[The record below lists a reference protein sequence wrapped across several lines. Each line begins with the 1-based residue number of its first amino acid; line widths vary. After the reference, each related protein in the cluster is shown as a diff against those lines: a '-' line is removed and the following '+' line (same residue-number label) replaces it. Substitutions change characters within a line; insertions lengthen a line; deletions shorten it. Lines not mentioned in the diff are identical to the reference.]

1 MMPWRGWQRGK
12 CDEKYSVL
20 TKYINL
26 LKNDNAGEWI
36 CDKENDGS
44 SERPIHVPFV
54 SYSIA
59 VNNLADDIY
68 KFAKESDEIVPSK
81 YAEIIQAN
89 GIEWGYDS
97 MMKADASELD
107 AQCILALLIASLRA
121 ERFCDGALLGFI
133 ESGSVIRWLKRLQEL
148 DEA

>member
-1 MMPWRGWQRGK
+1 MMK
-12 CDEKYSVL
+12 KYSVL

-26 LKNDNAGEWI
+26 LENDNAGEWI

-44 SERPIHVPFV
+44 AERAIHVPFV

-133 ESGSVIRWLKRLQEL
+133 KNGAVIRWVKRLQEL

>member
-1 MMPWRGWQRGK
+1 MK
-12 CDEKYSVL
+12 KYSVL

-26 LKNDNAGEWI
+26 LKNDIVGEWS

-68 KFAKESDEIVPSK
+68 KFAKESNEIIPSK
-81 YAEIIQAN
+81 YAEILQAN

-133 ESGSVIRWLKRLQEL
+133 KNGAVIRWLKRLQEL

>member
-1 MMPWRGWQRGK
+1 MMK
-12 CDEKYSVL
+12 KYSAL

-44 SERPIHVPFV
+44 SERPMHLPFV

-68 KFAKESDEIVPSK
+68 KFAKESDEIVPSE
-81 YAEIIQAN
+81 YADILNAN
-89 GIEWGYDS
+89 GIEWDYDS

-133 ESGSVIRWLKRLQEL
+133 KRGAVIG
-148 DEA
+148 

>member
-1 MMPWRGWQRGK
+1 MMK
-12 CDEKYSVL
+12 KYSAL

-26 LKNDNAGEWI
+26 LKNDIVGEWS

-44 SERPIHVPFV
+44 SERPMHLPFV
-54 SYSIA
+54 IYSIT
-59 VNNLADDIY
+59 VKKLADDIY

-81 YAEIIQAN
+81 YAKILQDN

-97 MMKADASELD
+97 MIKADASGLD

-121 ERFCDGALLGFI
+121 ERFCDGALLEFI
-133 ESGSVIRWLKRLQEL
+133 KSGAVTRWLKRLQEL

>member
-1 MMPWRGWQRGK
+1 MTT
-12 CDEKYSVL
+12 KYSAL

-26 LKNDNAGEWI
+26 LKNDNVCEWI

-44 SERPIHVPFV
+44 AERPMHLPFV
-54 SYSIA
+54 TYSITI
-59 VNNLADDIY
+59 NKLADDIY

-81 YAEIIQAN
+81 YAEILQAN
-89 GIEWGYDS
+89 GIEWNSDS
-97 MMKADASELD
+97 MIKADASVLD

-133 ESGSVIRWLKRLQEL
+133 KSGAVTRWLKRLQEL

>member
-1 MMPWRGWQRGK
+1 MK
-12 CDEKYSVL
+12 KYSAL

-44 SERPIHVPFV
+44 SERPMHLPFV
-54 SYSIA
+54 IYSIT
-59 VNNLADDIY
+59 VHRLEGDIY
-68 KFAKESDEIVPSK
+68 KFAKESNEIIPSK
-81 YAEIIQAN
+81 YAEILQAN

-133 ESGSVIRWLKRLQEL
+133 ESGAVVRWLKRLQEL

>member
-1 MMPWRGWQRGK
+1 MMK
-12 CDEKYSVL
+12 KYSVL

-26 LKNDNAGEWI
+26 LENDNAGEWN
-36 CDKENDGS
+36 CDKENGGS
-44 SERPIHVPFV
+44 QERPMHLPFV
-54 SYSIA
+54 IYSIT
-59 VNNLADDIY
+59 VKKLADDIY

-81 YAEIIQAN
+81 YADILNAN

-97 MMKADASELD
+97 MMKADASGLD

-133 ESGSVIRWLKRLQEL
+133 ESGAVTRWLKRLQEL

>member
-1 MMPWRGWQRGK
+1 MK
-12 CDEKYSVL
+12 KYSVL

-26 LKNDNAGEWI
+26 LKNDNAGEWT

-68 KFAKESDEIVPSK
+68 KFAKESNEIVPSK
-81 YAEIIQAN
+81 YAEILQAN
-89 GIEWGYDS
+89 GIKWGYDS

-133 ESGSVIRWLKRLQEL
+133 KNGAVIRWLKRLQEL

>member
-1 MMPWRGWQRGK
+1 MK
-12 CDEKYSVL
+12 KYSAL

-44 SERPIHVPFV
+44 SERPIQLPFV
-54 SYSIA
+54 NYSI
-59 VNNLADDIY
+59 VVQKLEDDIY

-81 YAEIIQAN
+81 YADILNAN
-89 GIEWGYDS
+89 GIEWNYYS
-97 MMKADASELD
+97 MMNADASVLD

-133 ESGSVIRWLKRLQEL
+133 ESGAVTRWLKRLQEL

>member
-1 MMPWRGWQRGK
+1 MK
-12 CDEKYSVL
+12 KYSAL

-44 SERPIHVPFV
+44 SERPMHLPFV
-54 SYSIA
+54 VYSIT
-59 VNNLADDIY
+59 VDKLTDDIY
-68 KFAKESDEIVPSK
+68 KFAKESDEIVLSK
-81 YAEIIQAN
+81 YADNLNAN
-89 GIEWGYDS
+89 GIKWGYDS

-121 ERFCDGALLGFI
+121 ERFCDGALLEFI
-133 ESGSVIRWLKRLQEL
+133 KNGAVIRWLKRLQEL

>member
-1 MMPWRGWQRGK
+1 MMK
-12 CDEKYSVL
+12 KYSAL

-121 ERFCDGALLGFI
+121 ERFCDGALLEVI
-133 ESGSVIRWLKRLQEL
+133 ESGAVIRWLKRLQEL

>member
-1 MMPWRGWQRGK
+1 MMK
-12 CDEKYSVL
+12 KYSAL

-26 LKNDNAGEWI
+26 LKNDNAGEWS

-44 SERPIHVPFV
+44 SERPIHLPFV

-59 VNNLADDIY
+59 VDNLADDIY
-68 KFAKESDEIVPSK
+68 KFAKESNEIVPGK
-81 YAEIIQAN
+81 YAEILQAN

-97 MMKADASELD
+97 MMKADASGLD

-133 ESGSVIRWLKRLQEL
+133 KSGAVTRWLKRLQEL

>member
-1 MMPWRGWQRGK
+1 MMK
-12 CDEKYSVL
+12 KYSAL

-26 LKNDNAGEWI
+26 LKNDNVGEWI
-36 CDKENDGS
+36 VDKEHDGS

-68 KFAKESDEIVPSK
+68 KFAKESYEIVPSK
-81 YAEIIQAN
+81 YAEILQAN

-97 MMKADASELD
+97 MMKADASVLD

-133 ESGSVIRWLKRLQEL
+133 KSGAVTRWLKRLQEL

>member
-1 MMPWRGWQRGK
+1 MK
-12 CDEKYSVL
+12 KYSAL

-26 LKNDNAGEWI
+26 LKNDNDGEWI

-59 VNNLADDIY
+59 VDNLADDIY
-68 KFAKESDEIVPSK
+68 EFAKESNEIVPSK
-81 YAEIIQAN
+81 YAEILQAN

-121 ERFCDGALLGFI
+121 ERFCDGALLEFI
-133 ESGSVIRWLKRLQEL
+133 KSGAVTRWLKRLQEL

>member
-1 MMPWRGWQRGK
+1 MMK
-12 CDEKYSVL
+12 KYSAL

-26 LKNDNAGEWI
+26 LENDNVGEWI

-44 SERPIHVPFV
+44 SERPMHVPFV

-59 VNNLADDIY
+59 VSKLEEDIY
-68 KFAKESDEIVPSK
+68 KFAKESDEIVPSN
-81 YAEIIQAN
+81 YAEILQAN
-89 GIEWGYDS
+89 GIEWNSDS
-97 MMKADASELD
+97 MIKADSSGLE

-133 ESGSVIRWLKRLQEL
+133 ESGAVIRWLKRLQEL

>member
-1 MMPWRGWQRGK
+1 MMK
-12 CDEKYSVL
+12 KYSAL

-44 SERPIHVPFV
+44 SERPIHLPFV
-54 SYSIA
+54 VYSIT
-59 VNNLADDIY
+59 VDKLTDDIY
-68 KFAKESDEIVPSK
+68 KFAKESDEIVLSK
-81 YAEIIQAN
+81 YADILNAN
-89 GIEWGYDS
+89 GIKWGYDS

-121 ERFCDGALLGFI
+121 ERFCDGALLEFI
-133 ESGSVIRWLKRLQEL
+133 KNGAVIRWLKRLQEL

>member
-1 MMPWRGWQRGK
+1 MMK
-12 CDEKYSVL
+12 KYSAL

-26 LKNDNAGEWI
+26 LKNDNDGEWI

-68 KFAKESDEIVPSK
+68 KFAKESNEIVPSK

-133 ESGSVIRWLKRLQEL
+133 KNGAVTRWLKRLQKL

>member
-1 MMPWRGWQRGK
+1 MK
-12 CDEKYSVL
+12 KYSAL

-26 LKNDNAGEWI
+26 LENDNVGEWI

-44 SERPIHVPFV
+44 SERPMHVPFV

-59 VNNLADDIY
+59 VSKLEEDIY
-68 KFAKESDEIVPSK
+68 KFAKESDEIVPSN
-81 YAEIIQAN
+81 YAEILQAN
-89 GIEWGYDS
+89 GIEWNSDS
-97 MMKADASELD
+97 MIKADASGLD

-133 ESGSVIRWLKRLQEL
+133 ESGAVIRWLKRLQEL

>member
-1 MMPWRGWQRGK
+1 MK
-12 CDEKYSVL
+12 KYSAL

-107 AQCILALLIASLRA
+107 AQCILALLIASLREA
-121 ERFCDGALLGFI
+121 RFCDGALLGSI
-133 ESGSVIRWLKRLQEL
+133 HSGSVIRWLKRLQEL

>member
-1 MMPWRGWQRGK
+1 MK
-12 CDEKYSVL
+12 KYSAL

-59 VNNLADDIY
+59 VDNLADDIY
-68 KFAKESDEIVPSK
+68 EFAKESNEIVPSK
-81 YAEIIQAN
+81 YAEILQAN

-121 ERFCDGALLGFI
+121 ERFCDGALLEFI
-133 ESGSVIRWLKRLQEL
+133 KSGAVTRWLKRLQKL

>member
-1 MMPWRGWQRGK
+1 MMK
-12 CDEKYSVL
+12 KYSAL

-26 LKNDNAGEWI
+26 LKNNIVGEWI
-36 CDKENDGS
+36 VDKENDGS
-44 SERPIHVPFV
+44 SERPMHLPFV

-59 VNNLADDIY
+59 VDNLADDIY
-68 KFAKESDEIVPSK
+68 KFAKESNEIVPGK
-81 YAEIIQAN
+81 YAEILQAN

-97 MMKADASELD
+97 MMKADASGLD

-133 ESGSVIRWLKRLQEL
+133 ESGAVIRWLKRLQEL

>member
-1 MMPWRGWQRGK
+1 MTT
-12 CDEKYSVL
+12 KYSVL

-26 LKNDNAGEWI
+26 LENDNAGEWS

-44 SERPIHVPFV
+44 QERPMHLPFV
-54 SYSIA
+54 IYSIT
-59 VNNLADDIY
+59 VHKLADDIY

-81 YAEIIQAN
+81 YAEILRAN
-89 GIEWGYDS
+89 GIEWNSDS
-97 MMKADASELD
+97 MIKADVSVLD

-121 ERFCDGALLGFI
+121 ERFCDGALLEFI
-133 ESGSVIRWLKRLQEL
+133 KNGAVIRWLKRLQEL

>member
-1 MMPWRGWQRGK
+1 MMK
-12 CDEKYSVL
+12 KYSVL
-20 TKYINL
+20 TKHINL
-26 LKNDNAGEWI
+26 LENDNACKWS

-44 SERPIHVPFV
+44 PKRPMHLPFV
-54 SYSIA
+54 VYSIT
-59 VNNLADDIY
+59 VDKLTDDIY
-68 KFAKESDEIVPSK
+68 KFAKESNEIVPSK
-81 YAEIIQAN
+81 YAEILQAN

-121 ERFCDGALLGFI
+121 ERFCDGALLEFI
-133 ESGSVIRWLKRLQEL
+133 KNGAVIRWLKRLQEL

>member
-1 MMPWRGWQRGK
+1 MMK
-12 CDEKYSVL
+12 KYSAL

-26 LKNDNAGEWI
+26 LKNNNVGEWI

-44 SERPIHVPFV
+44 TERPIQFPFV
-54 SYSIA
+54 NYSI
-59 VNNLADDIY
+59 VVQKLEDDIY
-68 KFAKESDEIVPSK
+68 KFAKESEEIVPGK
-81 YAEIIQAN
+81 YAKILQAN

-97 MMKADASELD
+97 MIKADASGLD
-107 AQCILALLIASLRA
+107 AQCILALLIASLMA

-133 ESGSVIRWLKRLQEL
+133 KNGAVIRWLKRLQEL

>member
-1 MMPWRGWQRGK
+1 MMK
-12 CDEKYSVL
+12 KYSAL
-20 TKYINL
+20 TRYINL
-26 LKNDNAGEWI
+26 LENDNVGEWI
-36 CDKENDGS
+36 VDKENDGS
-44 SERPIHVPFV
+44 SERPMHLPFV
-54 SYSIA
+54 IYSIT
-59 VNNLADDIY
+59 VKKLADDIY
-68 KFAKESDEIVPSK
+68 KFAKESNEIVPSK
-81 YAEIIQAN
+81 YAEILQAN

-133 ESGSVIRWLKRLQEL
+133 ESGAVTRWLKRLQKI

>member
-1 MMPWRGWQRGK
+1 MMK
-12 CDEKYSVL
+12 KYSVL
-20 TKYINL
+20 TKYIDL
-26 LKNDNAGEWI
+26 LKNDNVGEWN

-44 SERPIHVPFV
+44 SERPIQLPFV
-54 SYSIA
+54 IYS
-59 VNNLADDIY
+59 VTVKKLADDIY
-68 KFAKESDEIVPSK
+68 KFAKESDEIVPGK
-81 YAEIIQAN
+81 YAEILQSN

-97 MMKADASELD
+97 MMKADASVLD

-133 ESGSVIRWLKRLQEL
+133 ESGAVTRWLKRLQEL

>member
-1 MMPWRGWQRGK
+1 MMK
-12 CDEKYSVL
+12 KYSAL

-44 SERPIHVPFV
+44 SERPMHLPFV
-54 SYSIA
+54 IYSIT
-59 VNNLADDIY
+59 VKKLADDIY
-68 KFAKESDEIVPSK
+68 KFVKESNEIVPSK
-81 YAEIIQAN
+81 YAEILQAN
-89 GIEWGYDS
+89 GIEWCYDS

-133 ESGSVIRWLKRLQEL
+133 KSGAVTRWLKRLQEL

>member
-1 MMPWRGWQRGK
+1 MMK
-12 CDEKYSVL
+12 KYSVL

-26 LKNDNAGEWI
+26 LENDNAGEWI
-36 CDKENDGS
+36 VDKGNDGS
-44 SERPIHVPFV
+44 AERPIQLPFV
-54 SYSIA
+54 IYSIT
-59 VNNLADDIY
+59 VDKLADDIY

-81 YAEIIQAN
+81 YAEILQAN
-89 GIEWGYDS
+89 GIEWNSDS
-97 MMKADASELD
+97 MIKADVSVLD

-133 ESGSVIRWLKRLQEL
+133 ESGAVTRWLKRLQEL

>member
-1 MMPWRGWQRGK
+1 MK
-12 CDEKYSVL
+12 KYSAL

-26 LKNDNAGEWI
+26 LKNDIVGEWS

-44 SERPIHVPFV
+44 SERPMHLPFV
-54 SYSIA
+54 IYSIT
-59 VNNLADDIY
+59 VKKLADDIY

-81 YAEIIQAN
+81 YAKILQDN

-97 MMKADASELD
+97 MIKADASGLD

-121 ERFCDGALLGFI
+121 ERFCDGALLEFI
-133 ESGSVIRWLKRLQEL
+133 KSGAVTRWLKRLQEL

>member
-1 MMPWRGWQRGK
+1 MK
-12 CDEKYSVL
+12 KYSAL

-26 LKNDNAGEWI
+26 LKNDIVGEWS

-44 SERPIHVPFV
+44 SERPMHLPFV
-54 SYSIA
+54 IYSIT
-59 VNNLADDIY
+59 VKKLADDIY
-68 KFAKESDEIVPSK
+68 KFAKESDEIVPGK
-81 YAEIIQAN
+81 YADILNAN

-97 MMKADASELD
+97 MMQADASELD

-121 ERFCDGALLGFI
+121 ERFCDGALLEFI
-133 ESGSVIRWLKRLQEL
+133 KSGAVTRWLKRLHEL

>member
-1 MMPWRGWQRGK
+1 MMK
-12 CDEKYSVL
+12 KYSAL

-26 LKNDNAGEWI
+26 LKNDNVGEWI
-36 CDKENDGS
+36 VDKEHDGS
-44 SERPIHVPFV
+44 SERPMHLPFV

-68 KFAKESDEIVPSK
+68 KFAKESNEIVPSK
-81 YAEIIQAN
+81 YAEILQAN

-121 ERFCDGALLGFI
+121 ERFCDGALLEFI
-133 ESGSVIRWLKRLQEL
+133 ESGAVTRWLKRLQEL

>member
-1 MMPWRGWQRGK
+1 MMK
-12 CDEKYSVL
+12 KYSAL

-44 SERPIHVPFV
+44 SERPMHLPFV
-54 SYSIA
+54 IYSIT
-59 VNNLADDIY
+59 VDKLTDDIY
-68 KFAKESDEIVPSK
+68 KFAKESDEIVPIK
-81 YAEIIQAN
+81 YADILNAN
-89 GIEWGYDS
+89 GIKWSYDS
-97 MMKADASELD
+97 MMKADTSGLD

-121 ERFCDGALLGFI
+121 ECFCDGALLGFI
-133 ESGSVIRWLKRLQEL
+133 ESGAVTRWLKRLQEL